1 MRIDLKNVVIA
12 QLTDGS
18 TRYIGPMCI
27 MADFIY
33 NESADDLKYIF
44 LEKWNHECDTCGI
57 YKIMVLHQENDDQ
70 IFVSDP
76 MNPDPT
82 MRALNKKEIKYK
94 EVAFDIRNLCPID
107 FKKIKSMEI
116 FDQSEQH
123 TSMQDKLKSL
133 KQSASLINQ
142 NFKNLQTNAPKNLLP
157 HESLVSVRPVE
168 AQSLQPEGFG
178 DSLKKITDKFGIKQ
192 CKGCAKRQTW
202 LNKLFPYKK
211 NK

>member
-1 MRIDLKNVVIA
+1 MMRIDLKNVVIA

-107 FKKIKSMEI
+107 FKKIMCVTLRKEAIKVACQMSKPGDIILIAGKGHENYQEIKGKRYPFDDLKIAKEI
-116 FDQSEQH
+116 FS
-123 TSMQDKLKSL
+123 
-133 KQSASLINQ
+133 
-142 NFKNLQTNAPKNLLP
+142 
-157 HESLVSVRPVE
+157 
-168 AQSLQPEGFG
+168 
-178 DSLKKITDKFGIKQ
+178 KI
-192 CKGCAKRQTW
+192 
-202 LNKLFPYKK
+202 L
-211 NK
+211 